1 MSPALDLMR
10 IPVSAVMTRG
20 PATVDE
26 LAPLADAAAE
36 MAAGGFRHVPVVDSD
51 GRLVGMVSERDLR
64 ALLGTDLHGF
74 SGTAEA
80 VLHERVAEVMT
91 PDPIALP
98 PHAALGEALAIF
110 ADDRVGAVPIVDDDE
125 RLVGIVSYV
134 DLLGTIRLL
143 SEAAAIHTEAARPT
157 PAKHAA
163 ARPRPRRRAPGRR
176 PARNAAREHPPAHR

>member
-1 MSPALDLMR
+1 MTTRALDLLR

-36 MAAGGFRHVPVVDSD
+36 MAAGGFRHVPVVDS
-51 GRLVGMVSERDLR
+51 GGHLVGMVSERDLR
-64 ALLGTDLHGF
+64 ARLGTDPRGF
-74 SGTAEA
+74 AGAA
-80 VLHERVAEVMT
+80 DAALAERVAEVMT

-98 PHAALGEALAIF
+98 PHAPLAEALAIF
-110 ADDRVGAVPIVDDDE
+110 ADDRVGAVPIVDDGE

-143 SEAAAIHTEAARPT
+143 SEAAAIRTEAPKPP
-157 PAKHAA
+157 PA
-163 ARPRPRRRAPGRR
+163 RRRPPPRTSS
-176 PARNAAREHPPAHR
+176 PPAGS